1 MKAYFKEIIKDSK
14 PTLVV
19 FLHAAEQDEVDVKY
33 LSEAMVAKYGE
44 RVNVQKVDSSYNHK
58 IAEEYRISAYPTW
71 ILFKERE
78 ELMRESGSK
87 TVSELSDMVDR
98 AL

>member
-33 LSEAMVAKYGE
+33 LSEAMAAKYGE
-44 RVNVQKVDSSYNHK
+44 RVNVQRVD
-58 IAEEYRISAYPTW
+58 
-71 ILFKERE
+71 
-78 ELMRESGSK
+78 
-87 TVSELSDMVDR
+87 LS
-98 AL
+98 LIHI